1 MGLEALLEVPA
12 GGKGGIREMRIKDV
26 NEVGTILVVGGGGW
40 DHLRH
45 TDQCWTSLNLSIV
58 IGGIKS

>member
-12 GGKGGIREMRIKDV
+12 GGKGGIREMRIKEV
-26 NEVGTILVVGGGGW
+26 NEVGNILDRGGGGG

-45 TDQCWTSLNLSIV
+45 TDQCRTSLNMSIV